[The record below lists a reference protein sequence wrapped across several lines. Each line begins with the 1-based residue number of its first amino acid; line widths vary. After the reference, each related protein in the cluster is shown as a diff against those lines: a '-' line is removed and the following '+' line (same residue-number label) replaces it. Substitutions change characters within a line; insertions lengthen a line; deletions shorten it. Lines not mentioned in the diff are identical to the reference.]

1 MRKMITKE
9 YVYRT
14 EEEMLTIWKFLNV
27 MYGYLYCS
35 GFGNIKIDKENKII
49 CTNLLLSNRAYE
61 EEVRIAKELEEVRIA
76 NGIGKDEQIRI
87 IFKS

>member
-1 MRKMITKE
+1 MKKMITKE
-9 YVYRT
+9 YFYKT
-14 EEEMLTIWKFLNV
+14 EEEKLTIWKFLNA

-35 GFGNIKIDKENKII
+35 GFGNIKIDRANKII

-61 EEVRIAKELEEVRIA
+61 AEVRIAKELEKERVA

-87 IFKS
+87 LF